1 MNALIR
7 LFLFL
12 FLISTL
18 EVNAQT
24 RTETRRLGSFDAVKV
39 SNSIKA
45 ELIRG
50 NENKIEITGSGIE
63 LEKVETAVADGT
75 LEIKLARGNY
85 KSHNVNVVVTYID
98 IQGIEATT
106 SATVIAKNQIVAEEA
121 YLYATTSSYLEA
133 DIDAIVLN
141 VEAATNAKI
150 HVSGKVNSLGL
161 RAFTSAEI
169 DGMKLVA
176 DKVEVLANTAA
187 TLYFGAIDS
196 IDGSVATAA
205 KVLYIGNPRSI
216 NVKTGTGGNISKN

>member
-1 MNALIR
+1 MNITVK
-7 LFLFL
+7 L
-12 FLISTL
+12 FLILFLSSIGL
-18 EVNAQT
+18 VNAQT
-24 RTETRRLGSFDAVKV
+24 RTETRRLGAFDAVKV
-39 SNSIKA
+39 SNSIRA

-50 NENKIEITGSGIE
+50 NENKIEIIVSGIE
-63 LEKVETAVADGT
+63 LDKVETNVTDKT
-75 LEIKLARGNY
+75 LEVKLARGNY

-106 SATVIAKNQIVAEEA
+106 SASVIAKSPILAEEA

-133 DIDAIVLN
+133 EVDSDVLN
-141 VEAATNAKI
+141 IEAATNAKI

-169 DGMKLVA
+169 DGINLVA
-176 DKVEVLANTAA
+176 EQVEVLANTAA
-187 TLYFGAIDS
+187 TLYFRATDS

-205 KVLYIGNPRSI
+205 KVLYNGNPKSI